1 MSETTFKGSS
11 EYVASEELLSAVNI
25 AMTLQKPLLLKG
37 EPGYRRRYPAEIPSR
52 RICYVNTW
60 QNAS

>member
-1 MSETTFKGSS
+1 MSEQTFKGSS

-37 EPGYRRRYPAEIPSR
+37 EPG
-52 RICYVNTW
+52 T
-60 QNAS
+60 